1 MSRRQRR
8 LRDIE
13 QRWVA
18 LFGEPPSI
26 RTDPVLMLRILTD
39 YERRAAAPPAQAA

>member
-26 RTDPVLMLRILTD
+26 RTDPVLMLKILTD
-39 YERRAAAPPAQAA
+39 YERRAAPPAQAA

>member
-1 MSRRQRR
+1 MSRRQRK

-26 RTDPVLMLRILTD
+26 RTDPVLMLRILKD
-39 YERRAAAPPAQAA
+39 YERRTAPPARAA